1 MSNLLDACTELY
13 WSFAEYGIDDRRRM
27 KAVLYHLAEEV
38 RTWAPD
44 ESQARICFLMTNG
57 QSTVASWW
65 DGYLRACDHILEA
78 DGQ

>member
-1 MSNLLDACTELY
+1 MTHATSSSSELPLDVSHETVKRLKEMAMRSY
-13 WSFAEYGIDDRRRM
+13 NDA
-27 KAVLYHLAEEV
+27 
-38 RTWAPD
+38 
-44 ESQARICFLMTNG
+44 MTNG

>member
-1 MSNLLDACTELY
+1 MTHETSSSSEPLLDVSHETVKRLKEMAMRSY
-13 WSFAEYGIDDRRRM
+13 NDA
-27 KAVLYHLAEEV
+27 
-38 RTWAPD
+38 
-44 ESQARICFLMTNG
+44 MTNG

>member
-1 MSNLLDACTELY
+1 MTHATSSSSELPLDVSHETVERLKEMAMRSY
-13 WSFAEYGIDDRRRM
+13 NDA
-27 KAVLYHLAEEV
+27 
-38 RTWAPD
+38 
-44 ESQARICFLMTNG
+44 MTNG